1 MPVELSLIKV
11 KYLLLL
17 LVEQME
23 INTLVQQNYGIQL
36 LIIGSEVRIV
46 GKIYMYT
53 NIFVFSKFHFL
64 GQWFLNF
71 LANVQF

>member
-64 GQWFLNF
+64 GVFTNF
-71 LANVQF
+71 